1 MHAAQRSVSAIARR
15 FCYIQQ
21 LQCTFCIS
29 ASDAKFQCAT
39 AMHIFISASDAK
51 LKCALQLLNKYTDYI
66 VIRHYLLSN
75 FEEANLSAR
84 GSPLFVNTPHR
95 CS

>member
-1 MHAAQRSVSAIARR
+1 
-15 FCYIQQ
+15 
-21 LQCTFCIS
+21 
-29 ASDAKFQCAT
+29 
-39 AMHIFISASDAK
+39 MHIFISASDAK